1 MSHKGSYKWIRR
13 TQYIP
18 RFGEFYKNR
27 GILLGG
33 CLTEKNEIL
42 DNERE
47 SSSLGRLAR
56 FVDDELDFELI
67 WDETFS
73 DSASDDSKDYGF
85 DDDEF
90 LKEQEVEQKKRRK
103 VRRVYESI
111 KPKKLL

>member
-1 MSHKGSYKWIRR
+1 MVKDNK
-13 TQYIP
+13 
-18 RFGEFYKNR
+18 KNR
-27 GILLGG
+27 KGRKILKEGKYQS
-33 CLTEKNEIL
+33 EKNEIL

-67 WDETFS
+67 WDETIS

-90 LKEQEVEQKKRRK
+90 LKEQEVEQKKSK
-103 VRRVYESI
+103 ESI
-111 KPKKLL
+111 

>member
-1 MSHKGSYKWIRR
+1 MVKD
-13 TQYIP
+13 
-18 RFGEFYKNR
+18 YKNNR
-27 GILLGG
+27 KGRNIFKEGKYQS
-33 CLTEKNEIL
+33 EKNEIL

-90 LKEQEVEQKKRRK
+90 LKEQEVEQKKK
-103 VRRVYESI
+103 
-111 KPKKLL
+111 

>member
-1 MSHKGSYKWIRR
+1 MVKDYK
-13 TQYIP
+13 
-18 RFGEFYKNR
+18 KNR
-27 GILLGG
+27 KGRKILKEGKYQS
-33 CLTEKNEIL
+33 EKNEIL

-90 LKEQEVEQKKRRK
+90 LKEQEVEQKKSK
-103 VRRVYESI
+103 ESI
-111 KPKKLL
+111 

>member
-1 MSHKGSYKWIRR
+1 MGKDNK
-13 TQYIP
+13 
-18 RFGEFYKNR
+18 KNR
-27 GILLGG
+27 KVRKILKEGKYQS
-33 CLTEKNEIL
+33 EKNEIL

-90 LKEQEVEQKKRRK
+90 LKEQEVEQKKSK
-103 VRRVYESI
+103 ESI
-111 KPKKLL
+111 

>member
-1 MSHKGSYKWIRR
+1 MGKDNK
-13 TQYIP
+13 
-18 RFGEFYKNR
+18 KNR
-27 GILLGG
+27 KGRKILKEGKYQS
-33 CLTEKNEIL
+33 EKNEIL

>member
-1 MSHKGSYKWIRR
+1 MGKDHK
-13 TQYIP
+13 
-18 RFGEFYKNR
+18 KNR
-27 GILLGG
+27 KGRKILKEGKYQS
-33 CLTEKNEIL
+33 EKNEIL

-90 LKEQEVEQKKRRK
+90 LKEQEVEQKKSK
-103 VRRVYESI
+103 ESI
-111 KPKKLL
+111 

>member
-1 MSHKGSYKWIRR
+1 MVKDNK
-13 TQYIP
+13 
-18 RFGEFYKNR
+18 KNR
-27 GILLGG
+27 KGRKILKEGKYQS
-33 CLTEKNEIL
+33 EKNEIL

-73 DSASDDSKDYGF
+73 DSASDDSKYYGF

-90 LKEQEVEQKKRRK
+90 LKEQEVEQKKSK
-103 VRRVYESI
+103 ESI
-111 KPKKLL
+111 

>member
-1 MSHKGSYKWIRR
+1 MVKDNK
-13 TQYIP
+13 
-18 RFGEFYKNR
+18 KNR
-27 GILLGG
+27 KGRKILKEGKYQS
-33 CLTEKNEIL
+33 EKNEIL

-90 LKEQEVEQKKRRK
+90 LKEQEVEQKKSK
-103 VRRVYESI
+103 ESI
-111 KPKKLL
+111 

>member
-1 MSHKGSYKWIRR
+1 MVKDNK
-13 TQYIP
+13 
-18 RFGEFYKNR
+18 KNR
-27 GILLGG
+27 KGRKILKEGKYQS
-33 CLTEKNEIL
+33 EKNEIL

-90 LKEQEVEQKKRRK
+90 LKEQEAEHKRQEEK
-103 VRRVYESI
+103 
-111 KPKKLL
+111 